1 MGAFEHLNR
10 VNNMENFNP
19 WLSIWRS
26 PRATI
31 ARIVAE
37 NPNRSLWLLAFIYGF
52 ASMMNTCQSV
62 ALGNAMS
69 PLAILILSA
78 LIAPF
83 YGYISFSV
91 WSWFVSWV
99 GKWFKGQGNFK
110 QVRAAYAWSV
120 VPISLN
126 IPLWL
131 LMVILFGHQLFM
143 NFPDA
148 PLLSNAQVTLLFAIL
163 IVKVVLAIWSL
174 VIYINGLAEVQQYS
188 ILRALL
194 NVVVAGII
202 LSIILCVLWSLLIYA
217 MGGVA
222 VSGFTILKPF

>member
-1 MGAFEHLNR
+1 
-10 VNNMENFNP
+10 MENFNP
-19 WLSIWRS
+19 WISVWNR

-37 NPNRSLWLLAFIYGF
+37 NPNRSLWTLAFIYGF
-52 ASMMNTCQSV
+52 ASMMNMCQSI
-62 ALGNAMS
+62 ALGNAMGI
-69 PLAILILSA
+69 AGILILSA

-83 YGYISFSV
+83 YGYISFTI

-99 GKWFKGQGNFK
+99 GKWFKGQGDF
-110 QVRAAYAWSV
+110 QSIRAAYAWSS

-131 LMVILFGHQLFM
+131 LMVILFGHQLFL

-148 PLLSNAQVTLLFAIL
+148 PVMPNSQISLLFAIL
-163 IVKVVLAIWSL
+163 IAKVVLAIWSV
-174 VIYINGLAEVQQYS
+174 VIYINALAEVQKYS
-188 ILRALL
+188 ILRAIF
-194 NVVVAGII
+194 NVLVAGII
-202 LSIILCVLWSLLIYA
+202 LSVIMCVLWSLLIYA

-222 VSGFTILKPF
+222 VSGFMILKPF